1 MNWRITPSPPA
12 RAIDPAAGASSPA
25 TMRSSVVLPAP
36 FGPTSATL
44 APSPTRKRH
53 VGEQLAAVG
62 QHVPDRHRLDVAHED
77 QMLGERPAPVEP
89 IGRIGRVDAGLVI
102 VDKPA
107 GLTSHDVV
115 ARLRRILRTR
125 KIGHAGTLD
134 PMATGVLVCGVERGT
149 KLLGHLALD
158 TKAYTATIRLG
169 AATTTDDAE
178 GEVVSTAD
186 PTGVTDAAVAAGV
199 AALTG
204 AIQQVPSSVSAIKV
218 DGKRAYALVRAGEE
232 VALPPRPV
240 VVSAFDVLARRGA
253 DLDVAVECSSGTY
266 VRALARDLGAA
277 LGVGGHLTAL
287 RRTRVGPF
295 TLAHARTLEA
305 LETAPSLSLTLDE
318 AVSVA
323 FPRRDADPAEA
334 ADLAHGR
341 PLPPAGVDGVQ
352 GVFAP
357 DGHVLALVRDRDGR
371 ARPVVVL
378 APA

>member
-1 MNWRITPSPPA
+1 VTTDPS
-12 RAIDPAAGASSPA
+12 
-25 TMRSSVVLPAP
+25 
-36 FGPTSATL
+36 
-44 APSPTRKRH
+44 
-53 VGEQLAAVG
+53 
-62 QHVPDRHRLDVAHED
+62 
-77 QMLGERPAPVEP
+77 
-89 IGRIGRVDAGLVI
+89 GLVI

-115 ARLRRILRTR
+115 ARLRRILGTR

-134 PMATGVLVCGVERGT
+134 PMATGVLVCGVGRGT

-158 TKAYTATIRLG
+158 TKAYTATVRLG

-178 GEVVSTAD
+178 GEVLTTVDAVEAAD
-186 PTGVTDAAVAAGV
+186 VTDVAIAAGM

-204 AIQQVPSSVSAIKV
+204 PIEQVPSSVSAVKI
-218 DGKRAYALVRAGEE
+218 DGKRAYARVRAGEE
-232 VALPPRPV
+232 VVLPARPV
-240 VVSAFDVLARRGA
+240 TVSAFELLARRGT

-295 TLAHARTLEA
+295 TLEHARTLEE
-305 LETAPSLSLTLDE
+305 LERDPALSLPLDA
-318 AVSVA
+318 AVGVA
-323 FPRRDADPAEA
+323 FPRRDLDAALA
-334 ADLAHGR
+334 ADISHGR
-341 PLPPAGVDGVQ
+341 PLPAGGLEGTY

-357 DGHVLALVRDRDGR
+357 DGRALALVSERGEQ

-378 APA
+378 APANG